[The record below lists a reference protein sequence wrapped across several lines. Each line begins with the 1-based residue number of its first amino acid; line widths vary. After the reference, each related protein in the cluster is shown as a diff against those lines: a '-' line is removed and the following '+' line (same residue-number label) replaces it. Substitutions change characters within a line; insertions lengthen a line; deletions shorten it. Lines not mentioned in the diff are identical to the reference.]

1 LSSGDLSPCLF
12 CLKAFSWKASSATV
26 PGNSLI
32 SLNQGHSKPGSCP
45 TADGLHPSSE
55 ECDLDIDCP
64 GWQKCCQRS
73 HHSSCSDPAS

>member
-12 CLKAFSWKASSATV
+12 CLKAFSW
-26 PGNSLI
+26 
-32 SLNQGHSKPGSCP
+32 KPGSCP